1 MTIVYLI
8 NRILT
13 AFAVKNSGKMKIVID
28 EKIPF
33 LQDALEAMGHSVL
46 PLPGVEISKE
56 SLAGAGAL
64 FVRTRTRCDA
74 SLLDG
79 TEVRFIGTATIGYD
93 HIDSAYC
100 AQKGIEWTNA
110 AGCNADAVLQ
120 YVQAVVYSWAR
131 DNDVA
136 LPGLVLGIVG
146 VGEIGSRID
155 RWARSEGM
163 RTVLNDPPRAA
174 RGEQGFSPLAEIAA
188 QCDIITLHPT
198 LSKGGDYP
206 SYHLADEAFFSS
218 LSRCRLFINASRGP
232 VVDNKALLKV
242 LEGGSSMAAVLD
254 VWEGEPQI
262 DLSLLNKVYIATP
275 HIAGYSAEGKINA
288 TRQVLVAF
296 AAYCGGVAVPHLAL
310 QPPVPS
316 FVEAR
321 SFADAALGI
330 YSPHDDSR
338 ALKDNPAAFEEQ
350 RNNYKL
356 RREPGAYDIKLLK
369 TAE

>member
-1 MTIVYLI
+1 
-8 NRILT
+8 
-13 AFAVKNSGKMKIVID
+13 MKIVID

-33 LQDALEAMGHSVL
+33 LRDALVSMGHSVL
-46 PLPGVEISKE
+46 PLPGVEISNA
-56 SLAGAGAL
+56 SLRDAGAL
-64 FVRTRTRCDA
+64 FVRTRTHCDA

-79 TEVRFIGTATIGYD
+79 TGVRFIGTATIGYD
-93 HIDSAYC
+93 HIDSDYC
-100 AQKGIEWTNA
+100 AQKGIKWTNA

-131 DNDVA
+131 DNKVS
-136 LPGLVLGIVG
+136 LQGLVMGIVG

-174 RGEQGFSPLAEIAA
+174 SGEQGFSSLADVAA

-206 SYHLADEAFFSS
+206 SYHLADEAFLSS
-218 LSRCRLFINASRGP
+218 LSCCKLFINASRGP

-242 LEGGSSMAAVLD
+242 LDGGCAFAAVLD

-288 TRQVLVAF
+288 TRQVLEAF
-296 AAYCGGVAVPHLAL
+296 AAYFGGAVVPTLAL
-310 QPPVPS
+310 QPPVPAV
-316 FVEAR
+316 VEAQ
-321 SFADAALGI
+321 SFADAALKI
-330 YSPHDDSR
+330 YSPHSDSS
-338 ALKDNPAAFEEQ
+338 ALKNNPAAFEEQ

-356 RREPGAYDIKLLK
+356 RREPHAYDIKLLK
-369 TAE
+369 TTE

>member
-1 MTIVYLI
+1 M
-8 NRILT
+8 R
-13 AFAVKNSGKMKIVID
+13 IVID

-56 SLAGAGAL
+56 SLCGAEAL

-74 SLLDG
+74 SLLEG

-120 YVQAVVYSWAR
+120 YVQAVVYSWAK
-131 DNDVA
+131 DNDIA
-136 LPGLVLGIVG
+136 LRGHVLGIVG

-174 RGEQGFSPLAEIAA
+174 RGEQGFSSLAEIAA
-188 QCDIITLHPT
+188 QSDIITFHST
-198 LSKGGDYP
+198 LNKGGDYP
-206 SYHLADEAFFSS
+206 SYHLADAAFFSS
-218 LSRCRLFINASRGP
+218 LSRCKLFINASRGP
-232 VVDNKALLKV
+232 VVDNRALLEV
-242 LEGGSSMAAVLD
+242 LQGNGTMAAVLD
-254 VWEGEPQI
+254 VWEDEPQI
-262 DLSLLNKVYIATP
+262 SLSLLNKVYIASP

-288 TRQVLVAF
+288 TRQVLEAF
-296 AAYCGGVAVPHLAL
+296 AAYCGGVPVPSLAL
-310 QPPVPS
+310 QPPVPAV
-316 FVEAR
+316 VEAR
-321 SFADAALGI
+321 TFADAALEI
-330 YSPHDDSR
+330 YSPHEDSR
-338 ALKDNPAAFEEQ
+338 ALKSNPAAFEEL

-369 TAE
+369 NAE